1 MERTLIKLSDY
12 CLSGKAEI
20 KFIDTLNEYGLL
32 HIIIEQE
39 EKYIEEDQL
48 KDLERF
54 SDWYYDL
61 DVNPAGIEVAH
72 HLIQKVEAL
81 QHELYRLK
89 NQLKSWD
96 S

>member
-1 MERTLIKLSDY
+1 MERTLIKLTDY
-12 CLSGKAEI
+12 CLSRKAEI
-20 KFIDTLNEYGLL
+20 TFIDTLHEYGLL

-48 KDLERF
+48 KDLEKF
-54 SDWYYDL
+54 SSWYYDL
-61 DVNPAGIEVAH
+61 DVNPAGIEVAQ
-72 HLIQKVEAL
+72 HLIQRVEDL
-81 QHELYRLK
+81 QNELYRLK